1 MASVREFYKIN
12 NSKFI
17 KVPSTPDFIRG
28 LINIKG
34 EYITVLD
41 LRLFFGNSKTE
52 IKEKS
57 TIIILNSSEYKLG
70 ILADEICESMN
81 VNFDEIIENRLQSA
95 DETLTMEFVQDGEI
109 YQVVDIEQLFKNERL
124 AIV

>member
-1 MASVREFYKIN
+1 MSYDVKGTFYFCSN
-12 NSKFI
+12 VFNHSYTFCR
-17 KVPSTPDFIRG
+17 KVCRA
-28 LINIKG
+28 LKG
-34 EYITVLD
+34 GEVCPT
-41 LRLFFGNSKTE
+41 FG
-52 IKEKS
+52 IMP
-57 TIIILNSSEYKLG
+57 IIILNSSEYKLG